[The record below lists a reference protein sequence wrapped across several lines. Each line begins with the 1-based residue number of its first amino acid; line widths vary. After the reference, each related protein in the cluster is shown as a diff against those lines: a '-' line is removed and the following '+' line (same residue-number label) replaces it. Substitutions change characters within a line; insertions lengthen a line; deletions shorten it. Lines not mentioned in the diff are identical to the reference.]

1 MNNDVI
7 KIEEFIWS
15 KIEKENRIG
24 LLNGLSGIGILYKY
38 LTELD
43 SQKYSDK
50 LTYIN
55 TVLNKKQIYF
65 MHI

>member
-24 LLNGLSGIGILYKY
+24 LLNGLSGI
-38 LTELD
+38 
-43 SQKYSDK
+43 
-50 LTYIN
+50 
-55 TVLNKKQIYF
+55 QIE
-65 MHI
+65 I